1 MSNILTT
8 PPIDYYEDINENWGG
23 YQYVTIKDVVNRFM
37 LTYVGDDRILPSST
51 KRYQVIYHA
60 KRALQELNYDALKE
74 IKAMELELGD
84 SLQITLPIDYVNY
97 VRVSYVDQNG
107 RFHPIMQNNDTTIIT
122 ASYLQDNKYKIL
134 FDQAGYPLEGESV
147 TFTNAKNSDI
157 GNVNTYDIAEAW
169 LSDSSTISGDVG
181 GPNYGGANYGL
192 DASKANKNGTFNID
206 KKNGLI
212 QFSSDLKSR
221 IIVLEYISD
230 GLEYSDESEIEVHKM
245 AEACLIN
252 YIAWQMLH
260 TKYNVQEYVVN
271 RFRKEYFSQL
281 NNTKLRMADID
292 GEKIIQ
298 ILKGRRTWL
307 G

>member
-1 MSNILTT
+1 MSNVITIPT
-8 PPIDYYEDINENWGG
+8 INYYEDPSENWGG

-37 LTYVGDDRILPSST
+37 LTYVGDDRILPSNT

-74 IKAMELELGD
+74 VKTMELELGD
-84 SLQITLPIDYVNY
+84 ALQLILPIDYVNW

-107 RFHPIMQNNDTTIIT
+107 RYHPIMQNSDTTIVT
-122 ASYLQDNKYKIL
+122 ASYLQDNKFNII
-134 FDQAGYPLEGESV
+134 FDQEGYPLEGESV
-147 TFTNAKNSDI
+147 TFNNAKSTDL
-157 GNVNTYDIAEAW
+157 GNVNQFDV
-169 LSDSSTISGDVG
+169 SDYISMSGDVG

-192 DASKANKNGTFNID
+192 DTSKANKNGTFNID
-206 KKNGLI
+206 KKLGII
-212 QFSSDLKSR
+212 QFSSDLKYR
-221 IIVLEYISD
+221 VIALEYLSD
-230 GLEYSDESEIEVHKM
+230 GLEFSDESEIEVHKM

-260 TKYNVQEYVVN
+260 TKYNVQEYIIN

-292 GEKIIQ
+292 GEKIMQ
-298 ILKGRRTWL
+298 LLKGRRTWL
-307 G
+307 A